1 MSIHTYPKFTNMH
14 NRKLKRCMNRQR
26 LQYLHLKKKSLVY
39 PDDLVKRTK
48 FLENVRGSSN
58 LNSQILG
65 FLCTFTMLV
74 LNVSVTY
81 FEVRRNQIR
90 NLTFF
95 QTTESKKE
103 VQNQAKFHVAQGKK
117 VVFCKLFT
125 SARNYECYC
134 NLTHPNMLKVQ
145 RLAPAR

>member
-26 LQYLHLKKKSLVY
+26 LLYLYLKKKSLVC

-58 LNSQILG
+58 LTSQILG
-65 FLCTFTMLV
+65 FLCTLTMLV

-103 VQNQAKFHVAQGKK
+103 VQNQAKFHVAFHRAKK
-117 VVFCKLFT
+117 QF
-125 SARNYECYC
+125 SANFSQVLGTMNVIVILHIQTC
-134 NLTHPNMLKVQ
+134 
-145 RLAPAR
+145 